1 MTSPFV
7 IERDTPRLCL
17 RQWLPEDRAPFAAL
31 NADPRVM
38 AFFPEP
44 LDRARSDAMADRF
57 ERLIAQLGW
66 GLWAVETK
74 EEERFIGFV
83 GLHVSGDAL
92 PFFPCVEIG
101 WRLAYDHWG
110 RGYATEAARA
120 ALRVGFDDIGL
131 SEIVSF
137 AALCNARSRAVMA
150 RIGLRDTGITFPH
163 PDVPAQSRLREHC
176 LYRLSREEWAE
187 IRP

>member
-1 MTSPFV
+1 MTAPTV
-7 IERDTPRLCL
+7 IEPETPRLRL
-17 RQWLPEDRAPFAAL
+17 RQWLPEDREPFAAL

-44 LDRARSDAMADRF
+44 LDRARSDATA
-57 ERLIAQLGW
+57 ERLEQLIARLGW
-66 GLWAVETK
+66 GLWAAETK
-74 EEERFIGFV
+74 DDGRFIGFV

-101 WRLAYDHWG
+101 WRLAYDYWG
-110 RGYATEAARA
+110 RGLATEAARV
-120 ALRVGFDDIGL
+120 ALRIGFDEIGL
-131 SEIVSF
+131 PEIVSF
-137 AALCNARSRAVMA
+137 AALSNARSRAVMQ

-163 PDVPAQSRLREHC
+163 PDMPTESPLRKHC

-187 IRP
+187 ITP